1 MNYPSCIKLPVS
13 KNENSPEAEN
23 SLFNNVADKLSLINY
38 DELISIADNVFG
50 TGKWSHAVTSQ
61 TV

>member
-1 MNYPSCIKLPVS
+1 MS

-23 SLFNNVADKLSLINY
+23 SLFNSVADKLSLLTY

-61 TV
+61 TVGEN